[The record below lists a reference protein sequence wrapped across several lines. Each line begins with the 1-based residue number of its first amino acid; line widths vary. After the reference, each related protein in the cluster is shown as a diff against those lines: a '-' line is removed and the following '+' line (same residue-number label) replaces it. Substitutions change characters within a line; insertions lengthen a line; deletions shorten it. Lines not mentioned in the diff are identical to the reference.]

1 MSNPVLCHME
11 KSSLKTLEFS
21 TKYGRRMFTKFK
33 NKRRMTTVVTN
44 IYHWLS
50 IKTSRRIHG
59 KLTAISSFIILDGGI
74 SAQIEMESVVD
85 SMIVYIYLLFLSGIG
100 L

>member
-21 TKYGRRMFTKFK
+21 TKYGRRMLTKFK

-59 KLTAISSFIILDGGI
+59 KLTAISSFIILDGGDI
-74 SAQIEMESVVD
+74 CTDWDGECGRFI
-85 SMIVYIYLLFLSGIG
+85 YIYYSSLE
-100 L
+100 